1 MKRTAAKG
9 AAARESRPRPSAK
22 AGRAN
27 DLVKMSVLARMSGV
41 PAATIKHYVKEGLL
55 PPPSRT
61 SRNMAYYDASFVP
74 RIQRIKELQRTRFL
88 PLKVIKRVLDES
100 GLDSPE
106 ETMTVAI
113 ARVLEQAAPDDRRSA
128 FELVRAGLPPAQLDF
143 LVRLG
148 AVSPVAGEGDA
159 RVFAGDDLEILRV
172 LGAARAAG
180 LTAEM
185 LPFTIVGEYAEALS
199 ALVRAEL
206 RLFREGVLPRAGG
219 ELSELTEAAT
229 VLSERLVVLM
239 RRKMLVPTL
248 KALLAEES
256 AKAGTK
262 PAKRPKRPAR

>member
-1 MKRTAAKG
+1 MKRAPALRAPAKES
-9 AAARESRPRPSAK
+9 ARGGHA
-22 AGRAN
+22 
-27 DLVKMSVLARMSGV
+27 DLVVKMSVLARMSGV

-55 PPPSRT
+55 PMPART
-61 SRNMAYYDASFVP
+61 SRNMAYYDTSVVP

-100 GLDSPE
+100 GLGSPE

-113 ARVLEQAAPDDRRSA
+113 ARVLEQAAPGDRRTA
-128 FELVRAGLPPAQLDF
+128 GELVRGGLPAGQLDF
-143 LVRLG
+143 LIQLG
-148 AVSPVAGEGDA
+148 AVTPVEGSGDA

-185 LPFTIVGEYAEALS
+185 LPFTIVGEYAQALS

-206 RLFREGVLPRAGG
+206 RLFREGVLPRAGTAV
-219 ELSELTEAAT
+219 SELTEAAT

-248 KALLAEES
+248 RALLADEAARVEPE
-256 AKAGTK
+256 
-262 PAKRPKRPAR
+262 PAPKRGGRKRAKE